1 MAATKETKRRVRLIA
16 LAAAALLFTAG
27 EAAALRLP
35 PQKDSLFA
43 YPGVI
48 ETRDGGDFVVVDYDK
63 QRDIHQRDE
72 VPEKKV
78 QWKYVSTG
86 VNWQQGHYDY
96 DGGNGRKLRFVGV
109 GNLKREAT
117 MIVIFLHGQNGTRFL
132 GADDWSFGGNFNR
145 IKNLAVLNGGLYL
158 TPDFTDFADRGA
170 AEIAGLVE
178 AERALSPTAPI
189 ILACGSQGGMLC
201 WRTAADAKAGNTLS
215 GLILLGSLWDD
226 GFFKSPAFRRR
237 APVFFGHGSRD
248 PVFAIDRQ
256 EAFYHAIR
264 KRAPGYPVQFRRFE
278 TGNHG
283 TPIRMADWREM
294 LNWIFAKL

>member
-1 MAATKETKRRVRLIA
+1 MAGPA
-16 LAAAALLFTAG
+16 LAAPAPVPHVRAPAP
-27 EAAALRLP
+27 LP
-35 PQKDSLFA
+35 PFKDDLFA
-43 YPGVI
+43 YPGILRSADKGDYKVI
-48 ETRDGGDFVVVDYDK
+48 DYNEM
-63 QRDIHQRDE
+63 RDINGRDI
-72 VPEKKV
+72 VPEKHVKDE
-78 QWKYVSTG
+78 YVSLKVRAFQKDITVQTAAG
-86 VNWQQGHYDY
+86 PVKTMAAGKREGAAFVVIYLHGRGGNRQQGMND
-96 DGGNGRKLRFVGV
+96 L
-109 GNLKREAT
+109 T
-117 MIVIFLHGQNGTRFL
+117 
-132 GADDWSFGGNFNR
+132 FGGNFNR